1 MSCYL
6 RHMKDVLDE
15 ANLHP
20 EGRNERKKID
30 LAMRRVVGMKAD
42 DKCNIVWKEI
52 KLWLQ
57 DEDKKEELTSV
68 LKELTSTLKDN

>member
-20 EGRNERKKID
+20 EGRKERKEID
-30 LAMRRVVGMKAD
+30 LSIRRVVGMKAD
-42 DKCNIVWKEI
+42 DKCNIVWKEV

-57 DEDKKEELTSV
+57 DENKKEELTSA
-68 LKELTSTLKDN
+68 LKDN

>member
-30 LAMRRVVGMKAD
+30 LTIRRVVGMKAD
-42 DKCNIVWKEI
+42 DKCNIVWKEV